1 VDAVNPRSAI
11 RQAATKR
18 SSADTELVQA
28 VADAYGILPIGEIA
42 AAAQAALVAAGEW
55 DDSEV
60 YGESDDIDT
69 DEA

>member
-1 VDAVNPRSAI
+1 MTEKRPWAEIDAE
-11 RQAATKR
+11 T
-18 SSADTELVQA
+18 
-28 VADAYGILPIGEIA
+28 
-42 AAAQAALVAAGEW
+42 QAALVAAGEW